1 MMSSMRKIV
10 LLAIAVMFVVGI
22 LPAMRTASAVGDYT
36 VSFFCFDRFAVH
48 VISGYQSYEGPF
60 YSNGFWWLTVHVGS
74 GQQLHVELQNTQ
86 TNSLYY
92 HRGYEKTLT
101 TNPPVPSIGILWLK
115 PFVTPEN
122 SFGALGT
129 MAALGT
135 ALAVMIVFRKL
146 R

>member
-1 MMSSMRKIV
+1 MMNLRKIV
-10 LLAIAVMFVVGI
+10 LLAIVVMFVVGI
-22 LPAMRTASAVGDYT
+22 LPAMRPAFAVGDYT
-36 VSFFCFDRFAVH
+36 VSFFSFDHFAVH
-48 VISGYQSYEGPF
+48 EISGYQSYEGPF

-74 GQQLHVELQNTQ
+74 GQQLYVELQNTQ

-92 HRGYEKTLT
+92 NRGYEKTLT
-101 TNPPVPSIGILWLK
+101 TNPSVPSIGILWLK

-122 SFGALGT
+122 SLGTLGT